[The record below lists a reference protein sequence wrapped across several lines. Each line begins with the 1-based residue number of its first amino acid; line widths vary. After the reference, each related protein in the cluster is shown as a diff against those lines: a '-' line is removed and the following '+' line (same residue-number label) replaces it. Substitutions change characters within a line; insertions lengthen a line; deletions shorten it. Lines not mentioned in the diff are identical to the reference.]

1 MITIADARERRRVN
15 GAVAAFGGDR
25 ISLEISRGM
34 LVLAPRSP
42 CSAECDADT
51 HSACAS
57 SIDLDT
63 LRPRAQPVASILER
77 MTDAVRRIAALFVA
91 RRLVECVTVAN
102 GVVCVSRHLADRLVD
117 RRRIKTA
124 GLAILR
130 HVDAA
135 GQCARLELVGLE
147 REVEIAGHA
156 TPEERDRLVE
166 SLSAA
171 LRGEGAPVEIR
182 TIVHRSSHGASA
194 KPPRASAFWILL
206 LVAATLQLAPMLR
219 STPQEVVASAAPL
232 RAPSFRLA
240 TPVGASVSE
249 TTMRGRPYAIFFGF
263 TQCPEVCPTTLLE
276 LTRAVDALGAEAA
289 KLDILFVSLDP
300 ERDTPRVLSDFVAPF
315 DGRVVAL
322 SGSKEEI
329 ARAAQAF
336 RVYYR
341 KTALEGGGYTIDH
354 TTLVYLVDGRGR
366 LRDAIS
372 FMEHP
377 EAATRRLRAFARE
390 EAAAVGPVE
399 GRWKPTPTDAD
410 AAVNSTRDN
419 MPHSDAGGFA

>member
-1 MITIADARERRRVN
+1 
-15 GAVAAFGGDR
+15 
-25 ISLEISRGM
+25 M
-34 LVLAPRSP
+34 LVLAPRPP
-42 CSAECDADT
+42 CSAECDADA
-51 HSACAS
+51 HSACAA

-63 LRPRAQPVASILER
+63 LRPREPPAASLYER
-77 MTDAVRRIAALFVA
+77 MTDAGRRIAALFTA
-91 RRLVECVTVAN
+91 RRLVERVTVAN

-156 TPEERDRLVE
+156 TPCERDRLVE

-171 LRGEGAPVEIR
+171 LRGDGAPVEIR
-182 TIVHRSSHGASA
+182 TVVRRSSPGASA
-194 KPPRASAFWILL
+194 RPPRMSAFWILV
-206 LVAATLQLAPMLR
+206 LVAAALQLAPMLR

-232 RAPSFRLA
+232 RIPSFRLVTPAGA
-240 TPVGASVSE
+240 TVSE
-249 TTMRGRPYAIFFGF
+249 ATMRGRPYAIFFGF

-276 LTRAVDALGAEAA
+276 LTRAIDALGAEAA

-322 SGSKEEI
+322 SGSPDEI

-336 RVYYR
+336 RVYHR

-354 TTLVYLVDGRGR
+354 TTLVYLVDSRGR
-366 LRDAIS
+366 SIDAIS
-372 FMEHP
+372 FTERP
-377 EAATRRLRAFARE
+377 EIAILKLRAFARE
-390 EAAAVGPVE
+390 EMAPDGAPAEPS
-399 GRWKPTPTDAD
+399 RPTREIPL
-410 AAVNSTRDN
+410 
-419 MPHSDAGGFA
+419 

>member
-1 MITIADARERRRVN
+1 VP
-15 GAVAAFGGDR
+15 
-25 ISLEISRGM
+25 
-34 LVLAPRSP
+34 APRSP
-42 CSAECDADT
+42 CSAECDADA

-57 SIDLDT
+57 SIDHDT
-63 LRPRAQPVASILER
+63 LRPRAQPVASVVER
-77 MTDAVRRIAALFVA
+77 MTDAARRIAALFVA
-91 RRLVECVTVAN
+91 RRLVERVTVAN

-117 RRRIKTA
+117 RRRIKTT

-135 GQCARLELVGLE
+135 GQCARLELLGLE

-166 SLSAA
+166 SLGAA
-171 LRGEGAPVEIR
+171 LRGDGAPVEIR
-182 TIVHRSSHGASA
+182 TIIDRSSVHRSSRGAPA
-194 KPPRASAFWILL
+194 RPPRASAFWVLL
-206 LVAATLQLAPMLR
+206 LVAAALQLAPMLR

-240 TPVGASVSE
+240 TPAGASVSE
-249 TTMRGRPYAIFFGF
+249 TTLRGRPYAIFFGF

-276 LTRAVDALGAEAA
+276 LTRAVDALGAPAA

-300 ERDTPRVLSDFVAPF
+300 DRDTPRVLSDFVAPF
-315 DGRVVAL
+315 DGRIVAL

-329 ARAAQAF
+329 AHAAQAF
-336 RVYYR
+336 RVYHR

-354 TTLVYLVDGRGR
+354 TTLVYLVDGHGR

-377 EAATRRLRAFARE
+377 EAAARRLKAFAG
-390 EAAAVGPVE
+390 EAAAAAAGPVE
-399 GRWKPTPTDAD
+399 RQGRPAPSDAD

-419 MPHSDAGGFA
+419 MPHSGAGGFA